1 MFLLLQFVR
10 LQTAIHAMFTLSA
23 PEEETLVGG
32 QAVLE
37 GVMMRSPHAW
47 GIAVRRQSG
56 EVATHSEPLTRPSEK
71 HQWMGWPVVRG
82 VVTLCSAV
90 GLGLRALRFASN
102 VVLGETP
109 VNEEGKTI
117 QISPWAMALNGIFA
131 FAFFIFM
138 YKFLPLM
145 AARQVEKS
153 HPAFGNQFL
162 FNLVDGIVRLAIFLA
177 FLWLMSLWKDMRRIF
192 EYHGAE
198 HKTVFAFESHV
209 ALEPAEVQKFS
220 TYHPRCGTSFLITV
234 MIFSMI
240 IYMLIPVHG
249 FVAKFAIRIALLPLI
264 AGVSYEI
271 LRFSAKHRSSLFAL
285 MTRPGLW
292 LQRITTK
299 PPDDM
304 QVECAIVA
312 LNEAMALE
320 KLHGGEMVI
329 A

>member
-1 MFLLLQFVR
+1 
-10 LQTAIHAMFTLSA
+10 
-23 PEEETLVGG
+23 
-32 QAVLE
+32 
-37 GVMMRSPHAW
+37 
-47 GIAVRRQSG
+47 
-56 EVATHSEPLTRPSEK
+56 
-71 HQWMGWPVVRG
+71 
-82 VVTLCSAV
+82 
-90 GLGLRALRFASN
+90 
-102 VVLGETP
+102 
-109 VNEEGKTI
+109 
-117 QISPWAMALNGIFA
+117 
-131 FAFFIFM
+131 
-138 YKFLPLM
+138 
-145 AARQVEKS
+145 
-153 HPAFGNQFL
+153 
-162 FNLVDGIVRLAIFLA
+162 
-177 FLWLMSLWKDMRRIF
+177 
-192 EYHGAE
+192 
-198 HKTVFAFESHV
+198 
-209 ALEPAEVQKFS
+209 VQKFS

>member
-1 MFLLLQFVR
+1 MFLLRQFVR
-10 LQTAIHAMFTLSA
+10 LQAAIHALFGLAA
-23 PEEETLVGG
+23 PEEEALVGG
-32 QAVLE
+32 QAVIE

-71 HQWMGWPVVRG
+71 HKWMGWPVIRG
-82 VVTLCSAV
+82 VVTLCAAV

-102 VVLGETP
+102 VALGDAP
-109 VNEEGKTI
+109 VNEKGKAI
-117 QISPWAMALNGIFA
+117 QISPWAMALNGLFA
-131 FAFFIFM
+131 FVFFVFL
-138 YKFLPLM
+138 YKFIPLM
-145 AARQVEKS
+145 AAHRVEKAAPVF
-153 HPAFGNQFL
+153 HNQFL
-162 FNLVDGIVRLAIFLA
+162 FNLVDGVIRIAIFLA
-177 FLWLMSLWKDMRRIF
+177 FIWLMSLWKDMRRIF

-209 ALEPAEVQKFS
+209 PLEPGEVQKFS

-234 MIFSMI
+234 MIFSMVL
-240 IYMLIPVHG
+240 YMLVPVQG
-249 FVAKFAIRIALLPLI
+249 LVAKFAIRIALLPVIVGL
-264 AGVSYEI
+264 SYEI

-299 PPDDM
+299 PPDDK